1 MKATGIVR
9 RIDDL
14 GRIVIPKEIRRTQ
27 RIRESDPME
36 IYTNHSG
43 EILLKKY
50 SPIGELGE
58 FAQDYAQSLAQATG
72 NRVYIS
78 DRDAVIAAAGP
89 SSKDYT
95 GRSLG
100 EEQIR
105 TLEDRKFEA
114 DEQRAVATIISGGDC
129 VGLVV
134 MENVEKNQD
143 KNPVKNTWNS
153 ENALQMV
160 KTASIFFS
168 KITE

>member
-58 FAQDYAQSLAQATG
+58 FAQDYVQALAQATG

-78 DRDAVIAAAGP
+78 DRDVVIAAAGP
-89 SSKDYT
+89 ASKDYT

-105 TLEDRKFEA
+105 ALEDRKFDSNQDKA
-114 DEQRAVATIISGGDC
+114 IATIISNGDC

-134 MENVEKNQD
+134 MENATQNAQKNS
-143 KNPVKNTWNS
+143 WS
-153 ENALQMV
+153 AENALQMV
-160 KTASIFFS
+160 KTASNFFS